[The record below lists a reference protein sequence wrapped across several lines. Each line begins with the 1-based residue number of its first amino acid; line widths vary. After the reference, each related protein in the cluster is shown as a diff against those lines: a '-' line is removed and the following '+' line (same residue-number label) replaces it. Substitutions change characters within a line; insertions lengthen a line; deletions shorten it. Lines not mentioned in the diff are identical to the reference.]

1 MCAGAPG
8 CESRSIERGVAL
20 TEGDDMPRLRK
31 PVGSLDRIRF
41 RDSFCAATLSE
52 LTAAGSLRRFIALAD
67 QRMRFPHRGEIRVS
81 EQTVELGDWTRIDR
95 GGLVRVTREY
105 VPSYGRIAAWGV
117 RGGFPSLGAAGGAG
131 APLVLH
137 RRDDEPIAVL
147 VGFRPVTGRNNN
159 AAAFAALQR
168 CTASMD

>member
-1 MCAGAPG
+1 MPPVRQRIG
-8 CESRSIERGVAL
+8 SR
-20 TEGDDMPRLRK
+20 
-31 PVGSLDRIRF
+31 DRITDPDRF
-41 RDSFCAATLSE
+41 RDSVCAATLSE
-52 LTAAGSLRRFIALAD
+52 LTAAGSLRRLVALAD

-81 EQTVELGDWTRIDR
+81 EQTVELGDWTQIDP

-137 RRDDEPIAVL
+137 RRDDEPVVVL

-168 CTASMD
+168 CTASID